1 MPLLDENNS
10 HGGYNT
16 VLKTVFSH
24 VFDKKVPGDC
34 GHLAVIYDKNV
45 MEASGYAT
53 ALADMAKE
61 TVYLVPYYKDE
72 PNDHIKWVMQEK
84 DLNGEAG
91 EVRHAEAV
99 EQDPDQVEDEGAE
112 PDSVV
117 PSRWA
122 QQNDGRDRFP
132 ETINNV
138 AKSEIPLWL
147 KSMGNVGVLKVP
159 YSNAGQGVYTITSSK
174 QLESFMNTRHHY
186 DKFIVQSLVGNSNWS
201 SRTKGESF
209 YHVGTIPD
217 KKDNTYVCDIRM
229 MVAGSDN
236 GFVPVC
242 IYSRKARKP
251 LVSVLDDHSSINSWE
266 ILGTNLSVKLADNS
280 WTTEPARLALM
291 DHKDFN
297 KLGLGI
303 DDLIDCYI
311 QTVLSTIAIDKMCKK
326 LINDD
331 NSFNAKLFADLNPDD
346 SLLDEIK
353 K

>member
-24 VFDKKVPGDC
+24 VFDKKVPGDS
-34 GHLAVIYDKNV
+34 GYLAVIYDKNV

-53 ALADMAKE
+53 ALADMTKE

-72 PNDHIKWVMQEK
+72 PNDHIKWVKQEQ
-84 DLNGEAG
+84 DLGGDEG

-99 EQDPDQVEDEGAE
+99 EQNSDQFEDKGVES
-112 PDSVV
+112 DSIV
-117 PSRWA
+117 PGRRA
-122 QQNDGRDRFP
+122 QQDDGCDRVRDVQPGADRIRP
-132 ETINNV
+132 RNQVPGNNQQCREKRNSAV
-138 AKSEIPLWL
+138 AQVNGQCRRPQSSVQQCW
-147 KSMGNVGVLKVP
+147 
-159 YSNAGQGVYTITSSK
+159 AG
-174 QLESFMNTRHHY
+174 R
-186 DKFIVQSLVGNSNWS
+186 SLVGNSNWS

-229 MVAGSDN
+229 MVVGSDS

-251 LVSVLDDHSSINSWE
+251 LVSVLDENSSTNSWE

-326 LINDD
+326 LINAD

-353 K
+353 T